1 VRTLIVGA
9 GVAGVT
15 LAALMS
21 QRGEEPLVIERD
33 EESTEKGYMLG
44 LLPIGGRVLHGLG
57 LHGAYR
63 ERSVAMRAYRI
74 GNGRGE
80 LVREYD
86 LTSLARRFGDIRG
99 IGRDELVELLLEGAT
114 DVDIRHGTTVE
125 QLEPRDEEVGVVF
138 DDGSQATF
146 DLVVGADGLHSDLR
160 GMILDDGEYSYR
172 DTGWG
177 GWVFWTDPDLGA
189 RDAYAEYWG
198 AGRFLG
204 LYPTR
209 DRLGVFLGGP
219 ADEAREAGLP
229 AFAAAMRRELSQ
241 PIPAL
246 ERIHELPEES
256 FFWEFHDCR
265 AARWRRGRVVLLGDA
280 AVGFLPTAGV
290 GASMAMESAAAL
302 DDTLSRTGP
311 GHVEQALDRYEKR
324 HRQRVERAQA
334 DSRRLGRIMFVRS
347 RAVAWT
353 RNRLLRLFSVEQ
365 LVRSIA
371 AMMEEPV

>member
-15 LAALMS
+15 LAALLS
-21 QRGEEPLVIERD
+21 QRGEDPLVIERD
-33 EESTEKGYMLG
+33 DSSTDKGYMLG

-57 LHGAYR
+57 LHGAYL
-63 ERSVAMRAYRI
+63 ERSVAMRGYRI

-80 LVREYD
+80 IIREYD
-86 LTSLARRFGDIRG
+86 LAPLARRYGAIQG
-99 IGRDELVELLLEGAT
+99 IGRDELVGLLLQSAG
-114 DVDIRHGTTVE
+114 DVEIRHGRTVE
-125 QLEPRDEEVGVVF
+125 RLEHRDEEVSVTF
-138 DDGSQATF
+138 DDGASAGF

-160 GMILDDGEYSYR
+160 GMILEDDEYAYR

-177 GWVFWTDPDLGA
+177 GWVFWTAPELGA
-189 RDAYAEYWG
+189 HDTYTEYW
-198 AGRFLG
+198 AAKRFLG

-219 ADEAREAGLP
+219 AAEARAAGLQ
-229 AFAAAMRRELSQ
+229 AFAADMRRKMER

-246 ERIHELPEES
+246 EHIHELPDDS

-265 AARWRRGRVVLLGDA
+265 TSRWRRGRVVLLGDA

-302 DDTLSRTGP
+302 DDVLSRTGP
-311 GHVEQALDRYEKR
+311 AHVEQALARFETR
-324 HRQRVERAQA
+324 HRGRVERAQS
-334 DSRRLGRIMFVRS
+334 DSRWLGRIMFVRS
-347 RAVAWT
+347 RALAWA
-353 RNRLLRLFSVEQ
+353 RNRLLRLFTVEQ
-365 LVRSIA
+365 LVRSVA
-371 AMMEEPV
+371 SMMEEPV